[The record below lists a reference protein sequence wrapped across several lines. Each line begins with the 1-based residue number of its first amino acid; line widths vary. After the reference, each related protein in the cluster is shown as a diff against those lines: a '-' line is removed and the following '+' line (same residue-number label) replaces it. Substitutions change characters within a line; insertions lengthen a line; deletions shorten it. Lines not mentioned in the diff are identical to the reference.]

1 MQVVTPEIKTWIIQQ
16 ARAGYPVNAVMQAMR
31 AAGWSE
37 PVAVAAID
45 EAVKEYISTMPPAP
59 PASIMRP
66 YIDLSRSPCTID
78 VSDRMVN
85 VLLTMAKPRIALL
98 SNVLSDEECETLVR
112 EAEPRLKR
120 SNTVDNET
128 GGEQLHPDRTSDG
141 MFFSRGETPLIQRI
155 EERLSR
161 LINWPVEN
169 GEGLQVL
176 RYKPGAEYKPHY
188 DYFIPD
194 APGTSRIIAN
204 GGQRVATVVIYLND
218 VERGGGTT
226 FPDVG
231 LEVMPKRG
239 HAVFFAYD
247 QPDPSTLT
255 LHAGAPVIE
264 GEKWIAVKWL
274 REFQFLP

>member
-1 MQVVTPEIKTWIIQQ
+1 
-16 ARAGYPVNAVMQAMR
+16 
-31 AAGWSE
+31 
-37 PVAVAAID
+37 
-45 EAVKEYISTMPPAP
+45 
-59 PASIMRP
+59 
-66 YIDLSRSPCTID
+66 
-78 VSDRMVN
+78 
-85 VLLTMAKPRIALL
+85 
-98 SNVLSDEECETLVR
+98 
-112 EAEPRLKR
+112 
-120 SNTVDNET
+120 
-128 GGEQLHPDRTSDG
+128 
-141 MFFSRGETPLIQRI
+141 
-155 EERLSR
+155 
-161 LINWPVEN
+161 
-169 GEGLQVL
+169 VL